1 MKSKYH
7 FFIVAFLLVGLCSNA
22 QFVKK
27 HGQLSVKGTQLVDKN
42 QNPIVLRGVSFG
54 WHSMWPRFYNAKAV
68 DWLKKDFNCTVVR
81 AALGI
86 EIGEYPYLKAT
97 EFSKEKLE
105 AVVKGAIKSDI
116 YVFNIPKIPHKCK
129 FLPLLYIRTLPV
141 YTIYRK
147 ENRKREFMYAIK
159 RFANREKS

>member
-54 WHSMWPRFYNAKAV
+54 
-68 DWLKKDFNCTVVR
+68 
-81 AALGI
+81 
-86 EIGEYPYLKAT
+86 
-97 EFSKEKLE
+97 
-105 AVVKGAIKSDI
+105 
-116 YVFNIPKIPHKCK
+116 
-129 FLPLLYIRTLPV
+129 
-141 YTIYRK
+141 
-147 ENRKREFMYAIK
+147 
-159 RFANREKS
+159 